1 MCPLPEWNASGELGY
16 EEKIRYHLAGFYLLL
31 LAYQT
36 LLLVIAGIFHCIDN
50 GQRAEVLG
58 SEQEPPGPGVPI
70 RGEGKCR
77 TECSQPPLQQKSLRH
92 KEITEEKTTNSYLK
106 DYA

>member
-1 MCPLPEWNASGELGY
+1 MCPLPEGNASGELGIK
-16 EEKIRYHLAGFYLLL
+16 EKIQYHLAGFYLLL

-58 SEQEPPGPGVPI
+58 SEQE
-70 RGEGKCR
+70 RKCQ
-77 TECSQPPLQQKSLRH
+77 EKAA
-92 KEITEEKTTNSYLK
+92 KEMSKPSIK
-106 DYA
+106 DIL

>member
-1 MCPLPEWNASGELGY
+1 MCPLPEWNASGELVF

-58 SEQEPPGPGVPI
+58 SEQEPPGPGVHI
-70 RGEGKCR
+70 QGEGKCR
-77 TECSQPPLQQKSLRH
+77 AECSQPQLQRK
-92 KEITEEKTTNSYLK
+92 ITEEKTTNSYLK

>member
-1 MCPLPEWNASGELGY
+1 MCPLPEWNASGELGF

-58 SEQEPPGPGVPI
+58 SEQEG
-70 RGEGKCR
+70 RCR
-77 TECSQPPLQQKSLRH
+77 SECSQPQLQRK
-92 KEITEEKTTNSYLK
+92 ITEEETTNSYFK
-106 DYA
+106 YYA